1 MATQSHHRVLSL
13 KLQRKRY
20 PAEIVERYIQ
30 YRGSKLDLTDALYDE
45 LLALIPEV
53 WNTDV
58 DRLTQFVVFEDNTYM
73 SVRCKDIYN
82 YSRKESEQKTY
93 FYDAAT
99 EAQVAQLSKIVTDFF
114 GVKKISEVG
123 DFYDTVMTELSD
135 MSYMK
140 QRLKNMRMN
149 ALVRS
154 DFMFNRDYTFKDA
167 DLEQQW
173 KTYRQE
179 WRDITDTEAWQ
190 NNDFVNISVPV
201 APKGL
206 DTFEIVFTE
215 LKNSLVNVDVTDNLL
230 NDMSLAVDCV
240 GYEDAANNFGELSF
254 KLEILK
260 VLAKLK
266 IPFNTN
272 IGETVEDTIGET
284 AADSIEQIEE
294 GLSKLQL
301 VPMDVYTRYKS
312 TSEVEDE
319 STPGTM
325 KSLIDEQLESVDLKI
340 EAINAKLAEYNV
352 GYTIADIMAKYVED
366 TKLQAAQHDLD
377 EDAEALL
384 REVDAE

>member
-30 YRGSKLDLTDALYDE
+30 YRGAKLDLTDALYDE

-53 WNTDV
+53 WNTDK

-114 GVKKISEVG
+114 GVKKIAEVG
-123 DFYDTVMTELSD
+123 DFYDTVMTQLSD

-140 QRLKNMRMN
+140 QKLKNMRTE
-149 ALVRS
+149 ALFRS
-154 DFMFNRDYTFKDA
+154 DFMFNSDYTFKDA
-167 DLEQQW
+167 DLEQKW

-179 WRDITDTEAWQ
+179 WRDITETEAWQ

-201 APKGL
+201 APRPQ
-206 DTFEIVFTE
+206 DTFEVMLGE
-215 LKNSLVNVDVTDNLL
+215 LKRNLVNVTATDQLL
-230 NDMSLAVDCV
+230 EDMAIAVDCV
-240 GYEDAANNFGELSF
+240 EYEDAAKRFGELSF

-266 IPFNTN
+266 IPFNNN
-272 IGETVEDTIGET
+272 IGDPAED
-284 AADSIEQIEE
+284 IEQIEE
-294 GLSKLQL
+294 GLSSLQL
-301 VPMDVYTRYKS
+301 IPMDVYTRYKS
-312 TSEVEDE
+312 ASEVEDE

-325 KSLIDEQLESVDLKI
+325 KSLLDEQLASVDAKI

-352 GYTIADIMAKYVED
+352 DYSIADIMAKYVED

>member
-30 YRGSKLDLTDALYDE
+30 YRGAKLDLTDALYDE
-45 LLALIPEV
+45 LLALIPDV
-53 WNTDV
+53 WNTDK

-82 YSRKESEQKTY
+82 FSRKESEQKTY

-99 EAQVAQLSKIVTDFF
+99 EAQVAELSKIVTDFF
-114 GVKKISEVG
+114 GVKKIAEVG
-123 DFYDTVMTELSD
+123 DFYDTVMTQLSD

-140 QRLKNMRMN
+140 QKLKNMRTE
-149 ALVRS
+149 ALFRS
-154 DFMFNRDYTFKDA
+154 DFMFNSDYTFKDA
-167 DLEQQW
+167 DLEQKW

-179 WRDITDTEAWQ
+179 WRDITESDAWQ

-201 APKGL
+201 APRPQ
-206 DTFEIVFTE
+206 DTFEVMLGE
-215 LKNSLVNVDVTDNLL
+215 LQRNLVNVSATDDLL
-230 NDMSLAVDCV
+230 NDMAIAVDCV
-240 GYEDAANNFGELSF
+240 EYEDAAKNFGALSF

-266 IPFNTN
+266 IPFNNN
-272 IGETVEDTIGET
+272 IGDPTED
-284 AADSIEQIEE
+284 IEQIEE
-294 GLSKLQL
+294 GLSRLQL
-301 VPMDVYTRYKS
+301 IPMDVYTRYKS
-312 TSEVEDE
+312 ASEVEDE

-325 KSLIDEQLESVDLKI
+325 KSLLDEQLASVDAKI

-366 TKLQAAQHDLD
+366 TKLQAVQHDLD

>member
-1 MATQSHHRVLSL
+1 MSTQPHHRVVSL

-58 DRLTQFVVFEDNTYM
+58 DRLTQFVVFEDNTWM

-82 YSRKESEQKTY
+82 FGRKETEQKTY

-99 EAQVAQLSKIVTDFF
+99 EAQVAELSKIVTDFF
-114 GVKKISEVG
+114 GSKKIAEVG
-123 DFYDTVMTELSD
+123 NFYDTVMTKLSD

-140 QRLKNMRMN
+140 QKLKNMRTE
-149 ALVRS
+149 ALFRS
-154 DFMFNRDYTFKDA
+154 DFMFNSDYTFKDA
-167 DLEQQW
+167 DIEQKW

-190 NNDFVNISVPV
+190 NNDFVNITVPV
-201 APKGL
+201 APRPQ
-206 DTFEIVFTE
+206 DTFEVMLGE
-215 LKNSLVNVDVTDNLL
+215 LKRSLVNVSATDQLL
-230 NDMSLAVDCV
+230 EDMAIAVDCV
-240 GYEDAANNFGELSF
+240 DYEDAAKRFGELSF

-260 VLAKLK
+260 TLAKLK
-266 IPFNTN
+266 IPFNNN
-272 IGETVEDTIGET
+272 IGDPAED
-284 AADSIEQIEE
+284 IEQIEE
-294 GLSKLQL
+294 GLSRLQL
-301 VPMDVYTRYKS
+301 IPMDVYTRYKS
-312 TSEVEDE
+312 AQEVEDE

-325 KSLIDEQLESVDLKI
+325 KSLLDEQLASVDLKI

-352 GYTIADIMAKYVED
+352 GYSIADIMAKYVED

-377 EDAEALL
+377 EDAQALIE
-384 REVDAE
+384 EVEGE